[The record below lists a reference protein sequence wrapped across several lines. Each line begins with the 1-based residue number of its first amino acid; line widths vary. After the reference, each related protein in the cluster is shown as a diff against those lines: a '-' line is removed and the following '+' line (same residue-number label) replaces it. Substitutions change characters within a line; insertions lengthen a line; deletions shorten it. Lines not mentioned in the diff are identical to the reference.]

1 MIMNASFDLAIYEE
15 GGRVAAL
22 DEVKTSNIL
31 DLTIALRAVSPTGRE
46 MIRLRSSKLCLR
58 CSAFFEF
65 NVVSI

>member
-22 DEVKTSNIL
+22 DEVKTSNFL

-46 MIRLRSSKLCLR
+46 MIRVLIKLEDICNEL
-58 CSAFFEF
+58 
-65 NVVSI
+65 